1 MRQQDFAIANPR
13 PPSIPRFAIVSLDPQ
28 LPQRRASGAVRSV
41 DGARLAGERAAAE
54 DEPIFIRVVAV
65 CCRAPSLPRTLPPSH
80 PDRPTNAIVDII
92 APPLAPA
99 VPA

>member
-28 LPQRRASGAVRSV
+28 LPQRRASGAGAVRSV

-65 CCRAPSLPRTLPPSH
+65 CCRAPES
-80 PDRPTNAIVDII
+80 PTEQRHRRYHRAAARARRSRVNK
-92 APPLAPA
+92 
-99 VPA
+99 